1 LNPSEST
8 VLPGG
13 KSAPAIVLAWLAF
26 VGILYFIS
34 TSNYLLFH
42 SLSELFSISVATA
55 VFMLV
60 WNTRRFMEN
69 DFLFFIGVSF
79 LFVSVIDL
87 FHVLAFKGMGV
98 FPGEDANMA
107 TQLWIAARYLQSIS
121 FLAGVL
127 LIRRRLNQRLLVV
140 AFAGVTALLLAAI
153 ASGIFPD
160 SYVNGLTPFK
170 KVSEYVICL
179 ILAVSALRLRGERES
194 FSPKIGTLLIHFMIF
209 TILSEL
215 VFTFYINVYGLSNF
229 LGHIFKIFAV
239 YCIYKAVIETGL
251 NQPFDLLFHG
261 MKRREEELENSHSL
275 LHELATRDPVTGLA
289 NRLLFET
296 RLQHAIQKTQRANYD
311 GIQSMIQMIIMDT
324 DNFKDIN
331 DRFGHLGGDQ
341 VLREIG
347 RRIRAELRESDTVA
361 RWGGDEFTCVLEDIS
376 SIEAAMHAAQKILAS
391 VTAPMQI
398 NGRDVII
405 TVSLGYSLF
414 PLHAQ
419 ESEDL
424 LRYADEALYRAKQTK
439 NSIRM
444 YDLDTGVLNQSMV
457 SEAKP
462 E

>member
-1 LNPSEST
+1 
-8 VLPGG
+8 V
-13 KSAPAIVLAWLAF
+13 
-26 VGILYFIS
+26 
-34 TSNYLLFH
+34 
-42 SLSELFSISVATA
+42 
-55 VFMLV
+55 
-60 WNTRRFMEN
+60 
-69 DFLFFIGVSF
+69 
-79 LFVSVIDL
+79 
-87 FHVLAFKGMGV
+87 
-98 FPGEDANMA
+98 
-107 TQLWIAARYLQSIS
+107 
-121 FLAGVL
+121 
-127 LIRRRLNQRLLVV
+127 
-140 AFAGVTALLLAAI
+140 
-153 ASGIFPD
+153 
-160 SYVNGLTPFK
+160 
-170 KVSEYVICL
+170 
-179 ILAVSALRLRGERES
+179 
-194 FSPKIGTLLIHFMIF
+194 IF

-261 MKRREEELENSHSL
+261 MKRREEELENSHRL